1 MLLLPPSASAIFSRA
16 LNWWLLIGLI
26 SAKIK
31 HGDAGEG
38 GGFFFWHQYLTEK
51 KVFVYSSLLV
61 APLAPQKNHKSDV
74 RAARLLSINSFISPQ
89 KEKKNYRSDIRA
101 TKRPLIRSKVLGSSA
116 IYRYFRKF
124 SAVSFDF
131 RWTTS
136 FL

>member
-38 GGFFFWHQYLTEK
+38 GGLFFWHQYLTEK

-61 APLAPQKNHKSDV
+61 TPLAPQKNHKSDV
-74 RAARLLSINSFISPQ
+74 RAARLLSINASFPLKKKKKLQ
-89 KEKKNYRSDIRA
+89 KWHQSYEKAFDKEQGPRE
-101 TKRPLIRSKVLGSSA
+101 LGHLSL
-116 IYRYFRKF
+116 F
-124 SAVSFDF
+124 S
-131 RWTTS
+131 
-136 FL
+136 